1 MKRPNQLYSC
11 LKTLDENR
19 DVSYYMSLPYTYLIQ
34 PVTDE
39 SGSYFFGRVLELD
52 GCESH
57 GSTFEEAYQNLR
69 EAMEGWLEVKL
80 EQGDPIPEPTG
91 SENYSGKFVLRIPK
105 SLHRKLAI
113 EAQKEGVSLNQYA
126 LYKLSR

>member
-1 MKRPNQLYSC
+1 MA
-11 LKTLDENR
+11 ENR